1 MAPQVGSLAQKVML
15 ALISLGIVIFIVRG
29 WGDLLICAYVMFP
42 GNSFFSKADDINI
55 LLQVT

>member
-15 ALISLGIVIFIVRG
+15 SLISLGIVTFIVQG
-29 WGDLLICAYVMFP
+29 WGRLGDTCLVMFP
-42 GNSFFSKADDINI
+42 AFSKADDMNI